1 MQIIIIQSEIEQAIR
16 NHILAQINIKD
27 GMRIDIDL
35 SATRGAEG
43 FKATIDIVPDA
54 QPAAVKA
61 EAPKAEVV
69 AVTKSVNVEVKKEDP
84 APKAEVLSQGKE
96 EVLTD
101 AGATTTDGAA
111 AEAGTATNASAEP
124 SSTEPQAEEQ
134 PAEPKPAGRSLF
146 NGLKR
151 VNNG

>member
-1 MQIIIIQSEIEQAIR
+1 MTMQIIIIQSEIEQAIR

-43 FKATIDIVPDA
+43 FKATIDIVADT
-54 QPAAVKA
+54 QPVTG
-61 EAPKAEVV
+61 KAEVV
-69 AVTKSVNVEVKKEDP
+69 TKPTNVEVRKEDP
-84 APKAEVLSQGKE
+84 APKAPEVSQGKE
-96 EVLTD
+96 AQEPSLPESGVLTD
-101 AGATTTDGAA
+101 GAGA
-111 AEAGTATNASAEP
+111 AEAGTAQTASAEP